1 MFDQQN
7 SVSTQAGLHLSRFL
21 FSELSLTINP
31 LLLLSI
37 KLFLIFVPTL
47 CLLAGSVSVSAQRF
61 IFFSMAVDRFHIADE
76 LSLCEMH
83 FHSQGQG
90 G

>member
-31 LLLLSI
+31 FLLLSI
-37 KLFLIFVPTL
+37 KMFLIFMPTL
-47 CLLAGSVSVSAQRF
+47 CLLAGSVSVSA
-61 IFFSMAVDRFHIADE
+61 
-76 LSLCEMH
+76 L
-83 FHSQGQG
+83 
-90 G
+90 